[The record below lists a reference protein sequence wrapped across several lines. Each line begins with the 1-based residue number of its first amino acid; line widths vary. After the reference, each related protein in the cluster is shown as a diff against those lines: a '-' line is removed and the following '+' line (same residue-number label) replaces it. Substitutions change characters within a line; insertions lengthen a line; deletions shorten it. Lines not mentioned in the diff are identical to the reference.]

1 MYTQADDEIWN
12 KRQIGYV
19 YILSTSLAVL
29 FLARPFLPAGYDGW
43 MLAAFASVW
52 GLGNVCLPCGMFGE
66 RICKSLSRHVGHILY
81 MTFSALVIYGIYLL
95 AVHADPTHPA
105 SVPALALPSLGLTWE
120 GVFGFI
126 GVLVSFGHLLFWI
139 KVR

>member
-1 MYTQADDEIWN
+1 
-12 KRQIGYV
+12 
-19 YILSTSLAVL
+19 
-29 FLARPFLPAGYDGW
+29 
-43 MLAAFASVW
+43 
-52 GLGNVCLPCGMFGE
+52 MFGE